1 MAEFNSYLLG
11 KARKSVGNLTIV
23 YAKGKN
29 IVRAK
34 VFGRKDN
41 PTPEVLMQRMRVR
54 LLGRFARRILPVIR
68 KGFAGVGK
76 GTAYNAFMAANMKQ
90 VTVDEDMTGSID
102 FETLQLASGL
112 LYTPR
117 VEVTCEEDP
126 VVYRF
131 VPTAEEA
138 EEGFAALDDKVYGVL
153 LETALQRVRLV
164 ALKNRG
170 IAGETEVPLPDGWN
184 AAKVNVYCFVMS
196 GNERMVSDSIFLP
209 VSTQA

>member
-1 MAEFNSYLLG
+1 
-11 KARKSVGNLTIV
+11 
-23 YAKGKN
+23 
-29 IVRAK
+29 
-34 VFGRKDN
+34 
-41 PTPEVLMQRMRVR
+41 
-54 LLGRFARRILPVIR
+54 
-68 KGFAGVGK
+68 
-76 GTAYNAFMAANMKQ
+76 
-90 VTVDEDMTGSID
+90 
-102 FETLQLASGL
+102 
-112 LYTPR
+112 

-131 VPTAEEA
+131 VQTAEEA